1 MSSTDRDQDDDGDA
15 ELWAR
20 SLAGDED
27 AFAVVFDRHV
37 DRVYRHARRFAMNA
51 ADAEDVTA
59 LVFLEAWRA
68 RRRVRVVDD
77 SVIAWLLVT
86 ATNISRN
93 TTRSRIRHEK
103 AMSRVRVEPVHDHAE
118 TVLER
123 LSIEGMR
130 EPMRVA
136 FDGLSRSDQEVLALC
151 VIEQLPPR
159 EVATM
164 MRLPSG
170 TIRTRLNRAKQRL
183 RLAVESA
190 HPRALE
196 SWMEA
201 R

>member
-1 MSSTDRDQDDDGDA
+1 MSSTDSEADG

-20 SLAGDED
+20 SLAGDEQ
-27 AFAVVFDRHV
+27 AFATLFDRHV
-37 DRVYRHARRFAMNA
+37 DRVHRHARRFTMNT

-68 RRRVRVVDD
+68 RRRVRIVDG

-93 TTRSRIRHEK
+93 TSRSRIRHEK
-103 AMSRVRVEPVHDHAE
+103 VLSRLRVEPVPDHADA
-118 TVLER
+118 VWER
-123 LSIEGMR
+123 VALEGMR
-130 EPMRVA
+130 EPVRAA
-136 FDGLSRSDQEVLALC
+136 FDQLSRSDQEMLALC
-151 VIEQLPPR
+151 VIEQLLPR

-183 RLAVESA
+183 RLAVEA
-190 HPRALE
+190 THAGALE
-196 SWMEA
+196 SWMA
-201 R
+201 TR

>member
-1 MSSTDRDQDDDGDA
+1 MSSTDRDPDEEGDG

-20 SLAGDED
+20 SLAGDEH
-27 AFAVVFDRHV
+27 AFATVFDRHV
-37 DRVYRHARRFAMNA
+37 DRVHRQARRFTMNT

-68 RRRVRVVDD
+68 RRRVRIVDG

-103 AMSRVRVEPVHDHAE
+103 VLSRLRVEPVHDHADA
-118 TVLER
+118 VLER
-123 LSIEGMR
+123 VAMEGMH
-130 EPMRVA
+130 EPVRAA
-136 FDGLSRSDQEVLALC
+136 FDRLSRSDQEVLALC
-151 VIEQLPPR
+151 VIEQLLPR

-183 RLAVESA
+183 RLAVEA
-190 HPRALE
+190 THPGALE
-196 SWMEA
+196 GWMEA
-201 R
+201 Q